1 MIIPLC
7 GGMVDGGLT
16 DVLEVDGK
24 QLIKVVAWYD
34 NEYGYSTQ
42 LLRFV
47 RHMFSVDNK

>member
-1 MIIPLC
+1 MK
-7 GGMVDGGLT
+7 DQS
-16 DVLEVDGK
+16 EVFITTIDNPYDYFTHFSEW
-24 QLIKVVAWYD
+24 LAYD